1 MFTCTFCNFIVH
13 NEKRNNF
20 VSFIERREQR
30 WVICQPEISSKPENR
45 PFAHGMIQPL

>member
-20 VSFIERREQR
+20 VSFIERREQCR
-30 WVICQPEISSKPENR
+30 IVSEAEVPSKPENR